1 MILQTIAEKTSDNVL
16 RFVCSTS
23 DTDFVGDRIYM
34 KGINF
39 DRFLKNPVFIYN
51 HRKDNLPL
59 GKFLKLEVLNDK
71 LIGEIEF
78 WINPNDTSEWSEHD
92 KNVKSI
98 YEMYTLGF
106 MNSVS
111 ISTFDKE
118 YVSNSY
124 GGTDILE
131 CDLIEISA
139 VVIPMNENAN
149 IIK

>member
-16 RFVCSTS
+16 KFVCSTS
-23 DTDFVGDRIYM
+23 EADFIGDRIYM

-118 YVSNSY
+118 YTPNSY